1 MTLTVIT
8 GMKVWKAMNDGA
20 AAWSGLGSTMNL
32 PSAMKEE
39 MDNLRMELRD
49 LKLDVAK
56 DLMALRETVDSV
68 IGDLVSIIER
78 QRSMLTR
85 IEGLEVRAQSGS
97 PVVAP
102 TDPFNAFAYVGL
114 EELEDSSE
122 EKESVEMS
130 AESAVDSDGSD
141 SSDEPETN
149 KDSEEPR
156 VLSDE
161 DWAAEFLEVVE
172 SHIDEVG
179 GVLNNVLYSKLW
191 RNEMEP
197 TPEIKKLV
205 KAALK
210 ADETI
215 ELYKLSKLRGLY
227 HRTGGNAL
235 EIYERVYG

>member
-1 MTLTVIT
+1 LTLTVIT
-8 GMKVWKAMNDGA
+8 GMKVWRVMNDGA

-39 MDNLRMELRD
+39 MDTLRMELRD
-49 LKLDVAK
+49 LKLDVTK
-56 DLMALRETVDSV
+56 DLMALRDTVDSV

-97 PVVAP
+97 AISAP

-114 EELEDSSE
+114 EELEGSSE
-122 EKESVEMS
+122 EIESVEVS
-130 AESAVDSDGSD
+130 AESAVDSDGSVP
-141 SSDEPETN
+141 SDEPETN
-149 KDSEEPR
+149 KGNAGPR

-179 GVLNNVLYSKLW
+179 GILNNVLFSKLW
-191 RNEMEP
+191 RNEIAP

-227 HRTGGNAL
+227 HRTGGDAL
-235 EIYERVYG
+235 GIYKRIYG